1 MHDIRSVFN
10 GQLHVSFE
18 PIDTGNDDR
27 NPSCRT
33 IEIIACFPMLNQ
45 PLRPRVNQGCVQ
57 SFSRLMSACETGRV
71 ASHYSRARSR
81 DRKRRNQR
89 RRLGKSIVSI
99 TIPKQTKALNGDNSG
114 GNRVDFDRPAGTNFQ
129 SCDDRNEEEGR
140 GRLSIV
146 RRPYFETRVRVD
158 VLIIRIRV
166 LLERELTRL
175 QGRGKFEFF
184 IFN

>member
-1 MHDIRSVFN
+1 MSISI
-10 GQLHVSFE
+10 GQLERIF
-18 PIDTGNDDR
+18 
-27 NPSCRT
+27 
-33 IEIIACFPMLNQ
+33 
-45 PLRPRVNQGCVQ
+45 
-57 SFSRLMSACETGRV
+57 
-71 ASHYSRARSR
+71 
-81 DRKRRNQR
+81 
-89 RRLGKSIVSI
+89 
-99 TIPKQTKALNGDNSG
+99 KAG
-114 GNRVDFDRPAGTNFQ
+114 
-129 SCDDRNEEEGR
+129 NEEEGR